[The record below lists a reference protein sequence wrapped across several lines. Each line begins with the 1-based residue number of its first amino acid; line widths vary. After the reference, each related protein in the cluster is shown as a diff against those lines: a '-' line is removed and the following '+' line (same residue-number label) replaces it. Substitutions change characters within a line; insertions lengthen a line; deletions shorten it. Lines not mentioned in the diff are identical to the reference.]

1 MNFKL
6 SETGMLSATTKAFVE
21 GNDNLKNL
29 LGDDH
34 AYYSFDKAIE
44 GKMAFPESARTILC
58 DNLHAQY
65 QAIANK
71 EHVDAKVW
79 ENIQKL
85 RQANTFTL
93 TTGQQLHL
101 FFGPAFVIYKIL
113 ALVDTCEALKLEYPD
128 KEFVPV
134 YWPASEDHDFDEI
147 KTTKVFQQ
155 SFTWEM
161 NAGDA
166 CGRLKTNTVKQ
177 IIEDITQKIN
187 LTDEH
192 LKLLSEF
199 DTIYAS
205 SENLTE
211 ATIRVV
217 NAFMGQYGVLCVN
230 GDQRVFKQEFTEVIK
245 RDLIE
250 QRHQTVFDETSKA
263 MQALGLSTQ
272 LNARAI
278 NFFYLHEGTR
288 QRIVLEN
295 GQYLKADG
303 EIICEANAID
313 NLIDQYPERFSPN
326 AMMRPLYQESIL
338 PNIAYLGGNA
348 EITYWIQLCKVMA
361 INNIS
366 HPKLILR
373 PSVWISPAKTLQWL
387 EKRNILPLQLLKSRN
402 KEDLLTLVAGNV
414 PSLEQEITAFNTLR
428 SSIQNT
434 TAQNVSGELKALVE
448 AGKVYEKQL
457 KNIDKLIREAGIAN
471 HAQTI
476 EKLQDIK
483 DNLFSI
489 NNIQERKVDSL
500 EMLIKYKDVVFSVKN
515 GLKLNNSEGHTIS
528 L

>member
-1 MNFKL
+1 
-6 SETGMLSATTKAFVE
+6 MLSATTKAFVD

-29 LGDDH
+29 LGNDH
-34 AYYSFDKAIE
+34 AYYSYDKAIE
-44 GKMAFPESARTILC
+44 GKMAFPESARKTLC
-58 DNLHAQY
+58 DNLQTQY
-65 QAIANK
+65 QAIAGK
-71 EHVDAKVW
+71 EHVDTKVW
-79 ENIQKL
+79 DNIQKL
-85 RQANTFTL
+85 SQANTFTV

-101 FFGPAFVIYKIL
+101 FFGPAFVIYKIM
-113 ALVDTCEALKLEYPD
+113 ALVDTCEALKQQYPD
-128 KEFVPV
+128 KNFVPV

-147 KTTKVFQQ
+147 KNTKVFNQT
-155 SFTWEM
+155 FTWNA

-166 CGRLKTNTVKQ
+166 CGRLKTDTVKQ
-177 IIEDITQKIN
+177 LIEDITQKVN

-199 DTIYAS
+199 NTIYAS

-217 NAFMGQYGVLCVN
+217 NAFMGQYGVICVN
-230 GDQRVFKQEFTEVIK
+230 GDQRVFKQEFVEVMK
-245 RDLIE
+245 RDLKE
-250 QRHQTVFDETSKA
+250 QRHQLVFEEVSKA
-263 MQALGLSTQ
+263 MLAFGLSTQ
-272 LNARAI
+272 LNARPI

-288 QRIVLEN
+288 QRIVFEN
-295 GQYLKADG
+295 GQYVKADG
-303 EIICEANAID
+303 TPICESIAID
-313 NLIDQYPERFSPN
+313 DLIDQYPERFSPN

-348 EITYWIQLCKVMA
+348 EITYWIQLCNVMA

-387 EKRNILPLQLLKSRN
+387 EKRNILPLQLLTSRN
-402 KEDLLTLVAGNV
+402 KEDLLALIAGNV

-434 TAQNVSGELKALVE
+434 TAQTISSELKNLVE
-448 AGKVYEKQL
+448 AGKVYEKEL
-457 KNIDKLIREAGIAN
+457 KNIDKMIREAGIAN

-489 NNIQERKVDSL
+489 NTIQERKIDSL
-500 EMLIKYKDVVFSVKN
+500 EMLIKYKDVVFSIKN
-515 GLKLNNSEGHTIS
+515 DLKLRHSEGYIIS
-528 L
+528 M